1 MSSISYCGFDFS
13 PYVSAELV
21 EPCGHSVAPRTASVL
36 GRPGAVLL
44 GGDIAPLVLRVRLFW
59 DGRAALDD
67 AGRAHARH
75 VLSAGLLAPSGGE
88 LKVPGEPAV
97 TYRDAVL
104 TDAGE
109 WDSLFE
115 DGSCVLEFTCFDPI
129 AYGAY
134 NVIPFETFHVGGSW
148 RTWPEVTLVAAGGV
162 DVVVRNVANGKYVR
176 VAGDGL
182 VAGAVVVA
190 DFAAE
195 TVTVDGSDASASV
208 SLGSDFFALEPGSCT
223 LAFGGCSSHYAR
235 FWDRWV

>member
-1 MSSISYCGFDFS
+1 MSSIEYCGFDFS
-13 PYVSAELV
+13 PYVSAELI
-21 EPCGHSVAPRTASVL
+21 EPCGHAVAPRVASVL

-44 GGDIAPLVLRVRLFW
+44 GGDIEPLVLRMRRFW

-67 AGRAHARH
+67 AGRANARH

-97 TYRDAVL
+97 CYRDAVL

-115 DGSCVLEFTCFDPI
+115 DGSCVVEFTCYDPV

-134 NVIPFETFHVGGSW
+134 NVIPFETFYVRGSW
-148 RTWPEVTLVAAGGV
+148 RTWPEVTLIAAGGE
-162 DVVVRNVANGKYVR
+162 DLVVRHAATGRYVR
-176 VAGDGL
+176 VSGAGLSTGAVAVVDFASETVAVDGVESSLL
-182 VAGAVVVA
+182 VA
-190 DFAAE
+190 
-195 TVTVDGSDASASV
+195 
-208 SLGSDFFALEPGSCT
+208 LGSDFFALEPGSCT
-223 LAFGGCSSHYAR
+223 LSFEGCSSHYVR